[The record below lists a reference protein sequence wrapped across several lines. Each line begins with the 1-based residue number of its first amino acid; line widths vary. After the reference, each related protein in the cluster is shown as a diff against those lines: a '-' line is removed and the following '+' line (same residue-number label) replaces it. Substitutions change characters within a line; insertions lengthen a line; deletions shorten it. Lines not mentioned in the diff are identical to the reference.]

1 MHSGRGF
8 LQESFYGQAIRS
20 SVARMARGVLY
31 KADRLLLVQRQNLHA
46 KEPHMIASANL
57 FATRPMML
65 RLSTAAEI
73 MTPNPLSF
81 KHGDSLQ
88 KVAAL
93 LSFHELDAIP
103 VTDDAGRLLGL
114 VSAEAC

>member
-1 MHSGRGF
+1 
-8 LQESFYGQAIRS
+8 
-20 SVARMARGVLY
+20 
-31 KADRLLLVQRQNLHA
+31 
-46 KEPHMIASANL
+46 MIASANL

-81 KHGDSLQ
+81 KQGDSLQ

-93 LSFHELDAIP
+93 LSFHEFDAAP
-103 VTDDAGRLLGL
+103 VTDDAGRLVGL
-114 VSAEAC
+114 ISAEACAAWEALLLAAKNVVATSMSSIRAE